1 MRYLTKDELLDLHA
15 YAVTRYG
22 GRLGIASQDRLTSAI
37 DAPRQVLF
45 EVELYPDLAS
55 KAAALTFLLL
65 KNRPFLGGNEATALL
80 ALLRFLALNDAT
92 LCDDISDAELLWLVR
107 SVNQSDLNKEGVE
120 NWLRENIKLEGT
132 FEK

>member
-55 KAAALTFLLL
+55 KAAGLTFLLL

-80 ALLRFLALNDAT
+80 ALLRFLALNGAA

-107 SVNQSDLNKEGVE
+107 SVNQSDLDKEGIE
-120 NWLRENIKLEGT
+120 NWLRENIKQ
-132 FEK
+132 